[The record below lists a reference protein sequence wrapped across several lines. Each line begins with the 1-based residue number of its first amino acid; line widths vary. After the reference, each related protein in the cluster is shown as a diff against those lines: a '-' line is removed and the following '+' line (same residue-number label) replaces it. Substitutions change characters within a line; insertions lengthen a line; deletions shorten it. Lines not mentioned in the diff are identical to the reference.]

1 MNLDIFLVFLPG
13 YVLIAMLFPRN
24 GDLEGIEEKIFKC
37 EDKFNLGDQYGNKS
51 KGEV

>member
-24 GDLEGIEEKIFKC
+24 GDLEGIEEKIF
-37 EDKFNLGDQYGNKS
+37 NLGDQYGNKS